1 MDLSIVIPSYNT
13 RDLLEQALHTVMD
26 AATALEVEILVV
38 DNASRDG
45 SADMVAATFPQV
57 QLIRNEENVGFA
69 AANNQALRRVNGRY
83 VLLLN
88 SDTIVRPD
96 TLRCLVEF
104 LDAHPQ
110 AGAIGCKILNPD
122 GTLQLSCRRGLPT
135 PMAAFCK
142 MSGLS
147 RLFPNS
153 PRIARYNLTYL
164 DPEKT
169 HEVDALS
176 GSCMMVR
183 KEAMDQV
190 GMLDEAYF
198 FYGEDLDWCFRMR
211 ESGWKIFYVPQ
222 TEIIHFK
229 GESSRAEQMR
239 FRYRFYEAMSIFVSK
254 HMQRRYRFFPLW
266 LLHVAIVLYGLLSL
280 GANLARKLSLPIAD
294 GVLILI
300 GLKLGLVLRYHP
312 SLEPFIRQIEGL
324 ANQIGLDAHPTYWLV
339 PPEYTDLQW
348 FLVYTVSTFIWLLA
362 LYVVGIYDRRKYSA
376 AWSALGVALGF
387 GGIVTMVFF
396 IKAYNFSRLAAGA
409 AWSFNTLLVAGW
421 RLVAPWVLLT
431 YRGYRLGQRR
441 TLVVG
446 TDGAVVNLLEYMAKV
461 EGLGFEV
468 VGVVGQESKMRGRM
482 LAGSQVIGLVD
493 ELQQLVHEYRIGAL
507 IFTSGTIVHSLR
519 KMGKRW
525 GNKRLQIYMLAGNST
540 DLQAGQAPGG
550 SGKLPLIEVL
560 PRRW

>member
-1 MDLSIVIPSYNT
+1 MDLSIIIPSYNT
-13 RDLLEQALHTVMD
+13 RDLLEQALRTVMD
-26 AATALEVEILVV
+26 AATDLEVEVLVV

-45 SADMVAATFPQV
+45 SADMVASTFPQV
-57 QLIRNEENVGFA
+57 ELIRNEENVGFA
-69 AANNQALRRVNGRY
+69 AANNQALKRVKGRN

-104 LDAHPQ
+104 MDAHPQ

-164 DPEKT
+164 DPERT

-183 KEAMDQV
+183 REAMDQV
-190 GMLDEAYF
+190 GLLDEAYF

-211 ESGWKIFYVPQ
+211 EAGWKIFYVPQ

-239 FRYRFYEAMSIFVSK
+239 FRYRFYEAMAIFVRK
-254 HMQRRYRFFPLW
+254 HMQQRYRFFPLW
-266 LLHVAIVLYGLLSL
+266 LLHVAIVLYGLLSM

-294 GVLILI
+294 GLLILV

-312 SLEPFIRQIEGL
+312 SLVPFIRQIEGL
-324 ANQIGLDAHPTYWLV
+324 ANQIGLEAYPTNWLV

-348 FLVYTVSTFIWLLA
+348 FFVYAVSVFIWLLA
-362 LYVVGIYDRRKYSA
+362 LYLVGIYDRRKYSV

-387 GGIVTMVFF
+387 GGIVIMVFF

-409 AWSFNTLLVAGW
+409 AWGFNTLLVAGW
-421 RLVAPWVLLT
+421 RLWAPWVLLT

-446 TDGAVVNLLEYMAKV
+446 TDRAVANLLENMANQK
-461 EGLGFEV
+461 GLAFEV
-468 VGVVGQESKMRGRM
+468 VGVVGQDPEIRGRM
-482 LAGSQVIGLVD
+482 VAGSQVIGLVD
-493 ELQQLVHEYRIGAL
+493 ELQQLVREYRIDAL

-519 KMGKRW
+519 KMGEGWKS
-525 GNKRLQIYMLAGNST
+525 KKLQIYMLAGNDSDQKT
-540 DLQAGQAPGG
+540 GPVPGG
-550 SGKLPLIEVL
+550 STHLPLIEVL
-560 PRRW
+560 PRR

>member
-13 RDLLEQALHTVMD
+13 RELLEQALRTVMD
-26 AATALEVEILVV
+26 AAEGLEVELLVV

-45 SADMVAATFPQV
+45 SAEMVASTFPQIE
-57 QLIRNEENVGFA
+57 LIRNEENVGFS
-69 AANNQALRRVNGRY
+69 AANNQALRRVKGRY

-104 LDAHPQ
+104 LDAHPH

-122 GTLQLSCRRGLPT
+122 GTLQLSCRRGPPT

-183 KEAMDQV
+183 KEAIDQV
-190 GMLDEAYF
+190 GLLDEAYF

-211 ESGWKIFYVPQ
+211 KAGWKIFYVPK

-239 FRYRFYEAMSIFVSK
+239 FRYRFYEAMTIFVRK
-254 HMQRRYRFFPLW
+254 HMQQRYRFFPLW
-266 LLHVAIVLYGLLSL
+266 LLHVAIVFYGLLSL
-280 GANLARKLSLPIAD
+280 GANLARKLSLPITD
-294 GVLILI
+294 GALILI
-300 GLKLGLVLRYHP
+300 GLKFGLILRYHP
-312 SLEPFIRQIEGL
+312 SLEPLIRRIESL
-324 ANQIGLDAHPTYWLV
+324 ANQIGLDAHPTNWLV

-348 FLVYTVSTFIWLLA
+348 FLVYTVSALTWLLA
-362 LYVVGIYDRRKYSA
+362 LYLVGIYDRHKYSA

-396 IKAYNFSRLAAGA
+396 IKPYNFSRLAAGA
-409 AWSFNTLLVAGW
+409 AWGFNTILVAGW
-421 RLVAPWVLLT
+421 RLVAPWAFLT

-446 TDGAVVNLLEYMAKV
+446 TDEAVESLLNYMASAV
-461 EGLGFEV
+461 GLGFEV
-468 VGVVGQESKMRGRM
+468 VGVVGREPEMRGRM
-482 LAGSQVIGLVD
+482 LADSQVIGLVD
-493 ELQQLVHEYRIGAL
+493 ELQQLVHEYRIDAL
-507 IFTSGTIVHSLR
+507 IFTSGTIVHSL
-519 KMGKRW
+519 KQMGKGW
-525 GNKRLQIYMLAGNST
+525 GTKKLQVYMLAGNGA
-540 DLQAGQAPGG
+540 DLQNGQVPRD
-550 SGKLPLIEVL
+550 STKLPLIEVL
-560 PRRW
+560 PRR

>member
-13 RDLLEQALHTVMD
+13 KDLLEQSLRTVMD
-26 AATALEVEILVV
+26 AATGLEVEVLVV

-45 SADMVAATFPQV
+45 SADMVASTFPQV
-57 QLIRNEENVGFA
+57 ELIRNEENVGFA
-69 AANNQALRRVNGRY
+69 AANNQALRRIKGRN

-104 LDAHPQ
+104 MEAHPQ

-135 PMAAFCK
+135 PMTAFCK

-164 DPEKT
+164 DPERT

-183 KEAMDQV
+183 KKAMDQV
-190 GMLDEAYF
+190 GLLDEAYF

-211 ESGWKIFYVPQ
+211 EAGWKIFYVPQ

-239 FRYRFYEAMSIFVSK
+239 FRYRFYEAMAIFVRK
-254 HMQRRYRFFPLW
+254 HMQQRYRFFPLW

-294 GVLILI
+294 GLLILI
-300 GLKLGLVLRYHP
+300 GLKLGLIVRYHP
-312 SLEPFIRQIEGL
+312 SLVPFIRKIEGL
-324 ANQIGLDAHPTYWLV
+324 ANQIGLEAHPTFWLV
-339 PPEYTDLQW
+339 PPEYSDLQW
-348 FLVYTVSTFIWLLA
+348 FLVYTVSAFIWLLA
-362 LYVVGIYDRRKYSA
+362 LYLVGIYDRRKYSA
-376 AWSALGVALGF
+376 ARAALGVALGF

-409 AWSFNTLLVAGW
+409 AWGFNTLLVAGW
-421 RLVAPWVLLT
+421 RLLAPWVLLT
-431 YRGYRLGQRR
+431 YRGYQLGQRR

-446 TDGAVVNLLEYMAKV
+446 TDKAVANLLEYMAIQ
-461 EGLGFEV
+461 EGLAFEV
-468 VGVVGQESKMRGRM
+468 VGVVGQEPENRGRM
-482 LAGSQVIGLVD
+482 VAGSQVIGLVD
-493 ELQQLVHEYRIGAL
+493 ELQQLVQEYRIDAL
-507 IFTSGTIVHSLR
+507 IFTSGTIVHSLK
-519 KMGKRW
+519 KMGKGWR
-525 GNKRLQIYMLAGNST
+525 NKKLQIYMLAGNDT
-540 DLQAGQAPGG
+540 DLKAGPVPGG
-550 SGKLPLIEVL
+550 TAHLPLIEVL
-560 PRRW
+560 PRR